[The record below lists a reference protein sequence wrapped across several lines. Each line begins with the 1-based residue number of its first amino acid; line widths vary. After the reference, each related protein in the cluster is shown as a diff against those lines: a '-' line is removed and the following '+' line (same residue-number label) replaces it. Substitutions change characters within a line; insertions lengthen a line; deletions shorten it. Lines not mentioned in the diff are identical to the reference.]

1 MSGSTGMA
9 PRVPSPRK
17 TTPAE
22 RLGLVDRADTSSH
35 GGVRR
40 PTWRSL
46 KTISASPRRAGPKW
60 SSARTV
66 RGERE
71 RRGLASRATAL
82 LFVSAAKRARDR
94 DGARTRSNASSDA
107 GAPHRSRPIRGV
119 RAGPR
124 DRRAAATR
132 STAPRRDRSR
142 GGRSPCRRD
151 RHPRTDRARAR
162 GDPRARSERR
172 RGRHDRSR
180 CSPGPPRAQQHTR
193 ARRMQEIVDRE
204 VERGPGTVDRRAG
217 QVWRETRESLT
228 GWGRKPR
235 VRPGR
240 LIEKFSARHRRAN
253 SKHGLGAVGVGVFPS
268 LPPVWARVHRR
279 APSRAR
285 RWWRPPRVRW
295 RRTSRTRAPRAGTPR
310 STSAVASRS
319 RAPGS
324 SDGTRDST
332 RRGAVASDAPTA
344 TARTLEARNLR
355 GEGRRPRSAYSA
367 RGMTRARARAR
378 PPPLARRSGLGPARN
393 PARRASG

>member
-1 MSGSTGMA
+1 MIA
-9 PRVPSPRK
+9 RAAR
-17 TTPAE
+17 PA
-22 RLGLVDRADTSSH
+22 RLALSS
-35 GGVRR
+35 
-40 PTWRSL
+40 
-46 KTISASPRRAGPKW
+46 
-60 SSARTV
+60 
-66 RGERE
+66 
-71 RRGLASRATAL
+71 
-82 LFVSAAKRARDR
+82 
-94 DGARTRSNASSDA
+94 
-107 GAPHRSRPIRGV
+107 IRG
-119 RAGPR
+119 RGACK
-124 DRRAAATR
+124 R
-132 STAPRRDRSR
+132 SSTEKSSGAQ
-142 GGRSPCRRD
+142 GRSIG
-151 RHPRTDRARAR
+151 ARAR
-162 GDPRARSERR
+162 CGGK
-172 RGRHDRSR
+172 RGSL
-180 CSPGPPRAQQHTR
+180 SPGEKATSPP
-193 ARRMQEIVDRE
+193 
-204 VERGPGTVDRRAG
+204 AG
-217 QVWRETRESLT
+217 AVLRFQ
-228 GWGRKPR
+228 
-235 VRPGR
+235 
-240 LIEKFSARHRRAN
+240 RHRRAN

-378 PPPLARRSGLGPARN
+378 PSPLARRLGLGPARN